1 MQLFRTDSGLGYT
14 FKDVQTSLA
23 LKDLLEDDQRR
34 LHIHYLKHTNKK
46 EKDGRVLYVCECG
59 WYLHCIV
66 NLADGEILY
75 RDGMCDYVQSIS

>member
-14 FKDVQTSLA
+14 FKDIQTSLA

-46 EKDGRVLYVCECG
+46 EKDGMVFNKYCECG
-59 WYLHCIV
+59 GLH
-66 NLADGEILY
+66 
-75 RDGMCDYVQSIS
+75 YVTINATF